1 MSVSKQDIL
10 NAYHFRHACKA
21 YDPNKKVSE
30 EDMRFILETAR
41 LSPSSFGFE
50 PWKFLV
56 VENQSVREL
65 LRDNAWGIKDKIM
78 DCSYA
83 VILLARQQNTLLAD
97 SGYPEYM
104 MRDVHHLPEDV
115 IGVRK
120 GFYRNFTEQDFA
132 LANEPRAFFDWACR
146 QTYIA
151 LGNML
156 TTAAMLG
163 IDSTPIEGFPLEKL
177 NQVLAD
183 KGLFDPTIYKI
194 SVMAT
199 FGYRLNE
206 PKAKTRQ
213 AFDEVVEWI
222 R

>member
-1 MSVSKQDIL
+1 MSINKQDIL

-21 YDPNKKVSE
+21 YDPNRKVGE

-56 VENQSVREL
+56 VENQALREL

-83 VILLARQQNTLLAD
+83 VILLARQQNSLLAD
-97 SGYPEYM
+97 SGYPEHM
-104 MRDVHHLPEDV
+104 MRDIHRLDEDV
-115 IGVRK
+115 ITIRK
-120 GFYRNFTEQDFA
+120 NAYRNFTEQDFR
-132 LANEPRAFFDWACR
+132 LTDEPHAFYDWACR

-151 LGNML
+151 LANML

-177 NQVLAD
+177 NLLLAEQ
-183 KGLFDPTIYKI
+183 GLYDPSLYKI

-199 FGYRLNE
+199 FGYRLNPARE
-206 PKAKTRQ
+206 KTRQ
-213 AFDEVVEWI
+213 AFDDVVEWI